1 MGRCRAAAG
10 DATIQQMREAA
21 LRFQVPK
28 KARSSFWSA
37 SIAATVILACG
48 VWWWGGKHPEVG
60 RAGWSAEG
68 AAHEVTMIDNVTH
81 GQYATRIGE
90 RSTIRLADGSVVTLD
105 TASRVS
111 LDLTTANREVHLL
124 GGQANFEVAKD
135 KARPF
140 VVYAGDRRIT
150 AVGTAFDVRLD
161 QREVCVTLVDGKVS
175 VD

>member
-1 MGRCRAAAG
+1 MRWTELGPLPGGSGRCN
-10 DATIQQMREAA
+10 DSTN
-21 LRFQVPK
+21 
-28 KARSSFWSA
+28 AR
-37 SIAATVILACG
+37 
-48 VWWWGGKHPEVG
+48 
-60 RAGWSAEG
+60 RG

-161 QREVCVTLVDGKVS
+161 
-175 VD
+175 